1 MLPTAAPN
9 LYATVFDL
17 LRHAPWRDVR
27 HLATL
32 AWMVVGLLLSRCV
45 CLSRW
50 LGHVEGRAEKAQSTE
65 RRFRRWLENPRIE
78 VWPLYAGLVGRVLA
92 ECADGR
98 LYVALDTTVLWN
110 LFCVV
115 QVSLVYRGRAIPL
128 CWSVLRHPSASV
140 AFGDYREAL
149 DRAAEL
155 LEGFEVVLLADRGFC
170 HRALVRWAKGANGWH
185 FRIRGKKDIP
195 AFRWNGKGYGP
206 LRLRLVAGQVAYYH
220 EVFLWASHERVH
232 LAVGWDKGAKEPW
245 IVVSDEPTDTETLVD
260 YGKRFCIEE
269 GFLDHKSNGFQWESS
284 RLRDE
289 LALDRLCFVMAVAT
303 LVLVCQG
310 VAVVAQGQRRAVD
323 PHWNRGLSYAR
334 IGWNWIDHAL
344 ARGKALI
351 DRLALLTANDPEPVR
366 PSRRQPDRSRWMD
379 ELPRRYIFC
388 IPAPQ
393 GA

>member
-32 AWMVVGLLLSRCV
+32 VWMVVGLLLSRCV

-92 ECADGR
+92 ECADRR

-155 LEGFEVVLLADRGFC
+155 LDGFEVVLLADRGFC
-170 HRALVRWAKGANGWH
+170 HRALVRWAKGAKGWH

-220 EVFLWASHERVH
+220 EVFLWGSHERVH

-245 IVVSDEPTDTETLVD
+245 IVVSDEPTDTGTLLD
-260 YGKRFCIEE
+260 YGKRFSIEE

-284 RLRDE
+284 RLRNK

-323 PHWNRGLSYAR
+323 PHWSRGLSYAR

-351 DRLALLTANDPEPVR
+351 TRLALLTANDPEPVR